1 MADPFEVRMRFT
13 NQLRQLSASVTSSQK
28 AAQYALRHKDLAE
41 DLHSCIL
48 EQLERSNLNMRANI
62 MYFIEHFLD
71 MAHKDGQE
79 DYIRMMQRDIIRV
92 VDAVAPDDG
101 SGAANVKV
109 VRKVLQALHAK
120 SFLDATILTDIFEV
134 LRERGESYVS
144 SQGDLVL
151 SPSANNSSL
160 SGYDANMPPSQT
172 AIHAPPPPTATTAGP
187 STHGSAKATATA
199 NNNNNTTAG
208 TSSSSHH
215 SNLNKRGGGINTA
228 APRLDKKQVEQR
240 IEEDRERHKR
250 LRENIWAVPS
260 REEME
265 RLLDETS
272 ELGEDDMRG
281 MWEEQEEWERSL
293 QAGITGGGCGHNTTA
308 ANGNGN
314 GTWKDKDTRNGGGG
328 ENGDSRNG
336 SGIGE
341 KNGEKNGDSSR
352 GKQGGKPVSIS
363 AEIAEMTRRKELLLQ
378 QQQQQQEREQQDN
391 DKDKEDQDVDM
402 TSA

>member
-71 MAHKDGQE
+71 MAYKDGQE

-120 SFLDATILTDIFEV
+120 TFLDDTILTDIFEV

-151 SPSANNSSL
+151 SPSANNNNL
-160 SGYDANMPPSQT
+160 SAAAGGYDTNMPPSQT
-172 AIHAPPPPTATTAGP
+172 AIHSSSYPPPFPPSSSTAAAGTLPTSTNAANAAGGP
-187 STHGSAKATATA
+187 S
-199 NNNNNTTAG
+199 
-208 TSSSSHH
+208 SSNQH
-215 SNLNKRGGGINTA
+215 SNLSKRGGGVNTA

-260 REEME
+260 GEEMN
-265 RLLDETS
+265 RLLEETS
-272 ELGEDDMRG
+272 ELGDDDMRAI
-281 MWEEQEEWERSL
+281 WEEQEEWERSL
-293 QAGITGGGCGHNTTA
+293 QAGIGGSGGVGCGHTTS
-308 ANGNGN
+308 
-314 GTWKDKDTRNGGGG
+314 NGGGG
-328 ENGDSRNG
+328 KNGAAGANGASSGKAEGGRNGNKEEEEEFKNGGERHDGMNGDNNMKEKPMS
-336 SGIGE
+336 IG
-341 KNGEKNGDSSR
+341 G
-352 GKQGGKPVSIS
+352 
-363 AEIAEMTRRKELLLQ
+363 EIAEMARRKQLQ
-378 QQQQQQEREQQDN
+378 LEKEQQAEKQ
-391 DKDKEDQDVDM
+391 DKDVEM
-402 TSA
+402 TSG